1 MTCRRSA
8 KNISVFACV
17 SGLVSGLVIGF
28 VAVPGVSVLDIF
40 RFDEPIFLFLYELF
54 PIAVIFFSGLSVLGF
69 LFVYPAAFWKA
80 YCVAFIYGAAFGS
93 GVTDELKYVAMF
105 LPAAIISVFSVLISS
120 SEAFVFSLRIYR
132 AENRKT
138 LHADLISYF
147 ASFILYL
154 LLAAVPVFYI
164 YFVWK

>member
-1 MTCRRSA
+1 MLGKRFA

-17 SGLVSGLVIGF
+17 SGLVFGLVIGF
-28 VAVPGVSVLDIF
+28 ISALDVSVF
-40 RFDEPIFLFLYELF
+40 EAFAFDEPIFLFLYELF

-80 YCVAFIYGAAFGS
+80 YCVGFIYGAAFGS
-93 GVTDELKYVAMF
+93 GMGDELKYVAMF
-105 LPAAIISVFSVLISS
+105 LPAAIISVSSVLLSS

-132 AENRKT
+132 AENRKN
-138 LHADLISYF
+138 LHSDLISYL
-147 ASFILYL
+147 ASSVLYL